1 MYRLPPSLESIM
13 ILHFT
18 VCTLS
23 TPLARGA
30 LLARLSFHMCTNAQ
44 PVPLIHIH
52 SLTHIHLSPG
62 WRGAMKVKFLAR
74 SRACMPS
81 RGLNLWPLHS
91 YRKFPTQCAVLQVVH
106 ATDVASSIV
115 LSIPLHFWK
124 PFSITPC
131 FLNTWHNALWLYGWF
146 FYIILLHRI

>member
-23 TPLARGA
+23 TPLARGSITSQIVISHVHKCSTSA
-30 LLARLSFHMCTNAQ
+30 IDSHSHSNAY
-44 PVPLIHIH
+44 PFITWMERSNEGKIPC
-52 SLTHIHLSPG
+52 
-62 WRGAMKVKFLAR
+62 